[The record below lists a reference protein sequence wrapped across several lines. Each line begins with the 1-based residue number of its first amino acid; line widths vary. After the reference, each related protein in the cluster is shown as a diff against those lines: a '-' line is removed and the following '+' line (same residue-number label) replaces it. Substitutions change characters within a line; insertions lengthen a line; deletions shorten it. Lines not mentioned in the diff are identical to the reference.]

1 MPPKLKSRKSA
12 GRKNQAQDARTT
24 AERQTDVTRGILIA
38 SGRLNLTNVRRGWVV
53 LQCAIR
59 FALVFAKV
67 QRQRGHDTL
76 IHSITNADG
85 KLPSV
90 YKARQFGAS
99 HHAFNSAD
107 QREVYQSPACIY
119 KNRQHLHVR
128 RVARPGLV
136 VVVDLHICL
145 LRGVA
150 EGRAV
155 TVPLEP
161 P

>member
-1 MPPKLKSRKSA
+1 MCCRMPPKLKSRKSA

-24 AERQTDVTRGILIA
+24 AERQADVTRGILIA

-107 QREVYQSPACIY
+107 QRRLARAPNVKLNSVYIC
-119 KNRQHLHVR
+119 
-128 RVARPGLV
+128 RV
-136 VVVDLHICL
+136 I
-145 LRGVA
+145 
-150 EGRAV
+150 
-155 TVPLEP
+155 
-161 P
+161 